1 MPAAWTVTKIS
12 RFWVY
17 ALCKRGIMLIE
28 AGANPRSAR
37 PSRDSLELAIDS
49 VFITLL

>member
-17 ALCKRGIMLIE
+17 ALCKGGIMLIE
-28 AGANPRSAR
+28 AGANPRPTPPAL
-37 PSRDSLELAIDS
+37 RDSLELAIDS
-49 VFITLL
+49 VL

>member
-17 ALCKRGIMLIE
+17 ALFKSGIMLIE
-28 AGANPRSAR
+28 AGANPRPTPPALI
-37 PSRDSLELAIDS
+37 DSLELAIDS
-49 VFITLL
+49 VL